1 MARSRWKLNYF
12 SNSVWRKII
21 GLKKN
26 KRLKRRTFY
35 DRSSVIPDCFFAF
48 LIRIHKGRR
57 NRKLIIDNKNIGKKF
72 GEFSYTR
79 KPFYYPPKKKSKKKK
94 NTFFRK

>member
-12 SNSVWRKII
+12 SGSVWRKIV

-26 KRLKRRTFY
+26 KKLKKRNFY
-35 DRSSVIPDCFFAF
+35 DRSSVIPDCFFAC

-57 NRKLIIDNKNIGKKF
+57 NRKLLIENNVIGKKF
-72 GEFSYTR
+72 GEFSFTR
-79 KPFYYPPKKKSKKKK
+79 KPFYYPAKRAKKKK
-94 NTFFRK
+94 NNLVRK